1 VTVTTMVNLP
11 PAALDR
17 IFRASTLGS
26 PKIQVPTFGDGVIV
40 FEPSAGTA
48 VPGVIFLDDDQPE
61 PGLEGQLILD
71 PTDIAAGVLVGL
83 AVGGGVGAVAGI
95 GFVLGRQGL
104 RLLARVLARRAEKT
118 PQGAQD
124 KRFPALS
131 ELRERE
137 EGSVMMCC
145 RLAGEPSRPALRGTS
160 MSSQERIFRVGN
172 SDGRLSGSRPMR
184 CCPTTSKEGSPD
196 KAISSI
202 RTENSSAM
210 SLISCLEKVN

>member
-145 RLAGEPSRPALRGTS
+145 RLAGEPSRPSTARDISEFAGTDIPRRELGRAFERLKADALLPNDFQGRFTRQGDLLDP
-160 MSSQERIFRVGN
+160 
-172 SDGRLSGSRPMR
+172 DGKFIANVFDFLP
-184 CCPTTSKEGSPD
+184 
-196 KAISSI
+196 
-202 RTENSSAM
+202 
-210 SLISCLEKVN
+210 